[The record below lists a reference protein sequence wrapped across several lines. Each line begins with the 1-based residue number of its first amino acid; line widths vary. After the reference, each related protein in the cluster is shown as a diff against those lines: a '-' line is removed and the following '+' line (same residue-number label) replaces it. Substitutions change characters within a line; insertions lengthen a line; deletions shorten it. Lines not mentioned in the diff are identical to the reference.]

1 MRRAK
6 KVPKMPPKLDFSG
19 FDINL
24 INSYVL
30 FLLKYESANGL
41 LTFFEDHNEFV
52 LEKNLVH
59 EL

>member
-1 MRRAK
+1 
-6 KVPKMPPKLDFSG
+6 MPPKLDFSG

-24 INSYVL
+24 INSYVI

-41 LTFFEDHNEFV
+41 LTFFEDNNEFV